1 MQLVQILLPRTD
13 NAGRPFRREEYDHVK
28 EDLARR
34 FDGVTAYLQS
44 PAEGLWRQGPEAA
57 NDEIVIFE
65 VTVEEVHREYWRTR
79 EARLEE
85 MFRQDKI
92 VIRRLPMELV

>member
-13 NAGRPFRREEYDHVK
+13 NSGHPFGREEYDHVK

-34 FDGVTAYLQS
+34 FDGVIAYLQS
-44 PAEGLWRQGPEAA
+44 PAEGLWRQGAETA
-57 NDEIVIFE
+57 NDQFVIFE
-65 VTVEEVHREYWRTR
+65 VMVEEVDREYWRTR
-79 EARLEE
+79 QIRLEE

-92 VIRRLPMELV
+92 VIRCLPMELV

>member
-1 MQLVQILLPRTD
+1 MQLVQILLPRAD
-13 NAGRPFRREEYDHVK
+13 NAGRPFRREEYDHAK

-34 FDGVTAYLQS
+34 FDGVTAYLQL
-44 PAEGLWRQGPEAA
+44 PAEGLWRQGAEAA

-65 VTVEEVHREYWRTR
+65 VMVELVDREYWRTGHS
-79 EARLEE
+79 RLEG

-92 VIRRLPMELV
+92 VIRYLPMELV

>member
-13 NAGRPFRREEYDHVK
+13 NAGRPFRQEEYDHVK
-28 EDLARR
+28 KDLVRR

-44 PAEGLWRQGPEAA
+44 PAEGLWRQGAEAA
-57 NDEIVIFE
+57 NEEIVIFE
-65 VTVEEVHREYWRTR
+65 VMVEEVDREDWRKR
-79 EARLEE
+79 QIWLGE

-92 VIRRLPMELV
+92 VIRYLPMELV

>member
-13 NAGRPFRREEYDHVK
+13 NSGHPFGRDDYDRVK

-44 PAEGLWRQGPEAA
+44 PAEGLWRQGAEAA
-57 NDEIVIFE
+57 KDEIVIFE
-65 VTVEEVHREYWRTR
+65 VMVAEVDREDWRTR
-79 EARLEE
+79 QARLEE
-85 MFRQDKI
+85 MFRQDRI
-92 VIRRLPMELV
+92 VIRCLPMELV